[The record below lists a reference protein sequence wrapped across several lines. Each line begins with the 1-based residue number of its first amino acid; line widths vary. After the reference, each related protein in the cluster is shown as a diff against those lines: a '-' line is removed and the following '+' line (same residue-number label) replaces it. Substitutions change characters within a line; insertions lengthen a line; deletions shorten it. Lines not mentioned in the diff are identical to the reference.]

1 MTVTLKNQFLT
12 VLIEDAGAQ
21 LCSVKNT
28 AGTEYIWQAD
38 PAVWGRHAPL
48 LFPVIGRLRDGQY
61 THKGTT
67 YTIPSHGFAR
77 DSLFEVAEQTDAR
90 VVFRLTHSES
100 TLAVYPFPFTL
111 TVTYTLED
119 NRLVK
124 SCTVENTGGEELLY
138 ELGGHDGFTA
148 PLEEGEVMDDYA
160 ILLPGL
166 EAITP
171 YGMDEACMIT
181 PKGAIH
187 PLDNGRVPLKPAV
200 YGLDTVILGD
210 LPSAGPSWPTRRAR
224 PGSPWTSQTSPIW
237 GCGHRASPLTP
248 TMSAS
253 SPGPPCP
260 TPPSWAGP
268 WPISRASAPWPP
280 AGPRP
285 SPTPPHLIKHK
296 KERSL

>member
-1 MTVTLKNQFLT
+1 MTVTLQNQQLT
-12 VLIEDAGAQ
+12 VRIEDLGAQ
-21 LCSVKNT
+21 LCSVKNA
-28 AGTEYIWQAD
+28 AGQEYIWKAD

-77 DSLFEVAEQTDAR
+77 DSLFEVAEQTDVR

-148 PLEEGEVMDDYA
+148 PLEAGEVMDDYA
-160 ILLPGL
+160 ILLPGVDTL
-166 EAITP
+166 EP
-171 YGMDEACMIT
+171 YGMDPETFMIT
-181 PKGAIH
+181 PKERKL
-187 PLDNGRVPLKPAV
+187 PLDHGRVPLKPAV
-200 YGLDTVILGD
+200 YGLDTIILGD
-210 LPSAGPSWPTRRAR
+210 LPQRRAILADKAGR
-224 PGSPWTSQTSPIW
+224 PRVTLDFPDFPYLGIWTQGKPFDTNYVCIEPWTTLPDATFVGRDLTEKAGI
-237 GCGHRASPLTP
+237 RAL
-248 TMSAS
+248 
-253 SPGPPCP
+253 
-260 TPPSWAGP
+260 
-268 WPISRASAPWPP
+268 P
-280 AGPRP
+280 AGQ
-285 SPTPPHLIKHK
+285 SETLVYTTIFD
-296 KERSL
+296 

>member
-1 MTVTLKNQFLT
+1 MTVTLQNQQLT
-12 VLIEDAGAQ
+12 VQIEALGAQ
-21 LCSVKNT
+21 LCSVKNA
-28 AGTEYIWQAD
+28 AGREYIWKAD

-77 DSLFEVAEQTDAR
+77 DSLFEVAEQTDTR
-90 VVFRLTHSES
+90 VVFRLTHSEA

-111 TVTYTLED
+111 TVTYELED

-148 PLEEGEVMDDYA
+148 PLEAGEVMDDYA

-166 EAITP
+166 ESITP

-181 PKGAIH
+181 PKGADI

-200 YGLDTVILGD
+200 YGLDTIILGD
-210 LPSAGPSWPTRRAR
+210 LPQSRACLVDRQGRAR
-224 PGSPWTSQTSPIW
+224 VTLDFPGFPYLGLWTQGREEDTNYVCIEPWSTLPDAVFVGRGLEDKAGVRVLEPGQSQT
-237 GCGHRASPLTP
+237 LTY
-248 TMSAS
+248 T
-253 SPGPPCP
+253 
-260 TPPSWAGP
+260 T
-268 WPISRASAPWPP
+268 
-280 AGPRP
+280 
-285 SPTPPHLIKHK
+285 TFN
-296 KERSL
+296 